1 MYVCKSKNW
10 KYYFILCIAK
20 KKRKNEN
27 VAVRI
32 RNLNKVFTCSTKKS
46 AENNVTSN
54 LSKLIDNL
62 SSR

>member
-1 MYVCKSKNW
+1 MHVNQKIGNIISFYV
-10 KYYFILCIAK
+10 FQK
-20 KKRKNEN
+20 KKKNEN

-32 RNLNKVFTCSTKKS
+32 RNLNKVCTCSTKKI